1 MDYGIDSAKIIT
13 SICSV
18 ILCMAACPA
27 MAEEE
32 AVITPDELENYQ
44 FQQEPVEDN
53 YIVNELGIGQRL
65 ILDTWRK
72 EALNLIA
79 RHIGLRSLQGNSA
92 DLAVIQQIID
102 RDILAEDQIREWQ
115 YLGVVFG
122 DILVTEFDLTW
133 VSYEDDLG
141 VSKALRWRKLCGGEI
156 PTILFFR
163 SRSSPNGYGSM
174 KSPMPRKSTIS
185 WSLKSI
191 NSSCYHHRW
200 LPQLDAV
207 VRIVA

>member
-18 ILCMAACPA
+18 ILYMAACPA

-53 YIVNELGIGQRL
+53 HVVNELGIGQRL

-141 VSKALRWRKLCGGEI
+141 VSKALRWRNTDNFVFPVTLFSKRIRFNEKPDAQEIYDKLVTEI
-156 PTILFFR
+156 NQFKLLPSPLVAPAGR
-163 SRSSPNGYGSM
+163 SR
-174 KSPMPRKSTIS
+174 
-185 WSLKSI
+185 
-191 NSSCYHHRW
+191 
-200 LPQLDAV
+200 
-207 VRIVA
+207 

>member
-1 MDYGIDSAKIIT
+1 MEYGIDSAKIIT

-18 ILCMAACPA
+18 ILYMAACPT

-44 FQQEPVEDN
+44 FQQEPVED
-53 YIVNELGIGQRL
+53 IHVVTELGIGQRF

-102 RDILAEDQIREWQ
+102 REILGEDQIREWQ

-133 VSYEDDLG
+133 VRYEDDLG
-141 VSKALRWRKLCGGEI
+141 VSKALRWRNTDNFVFPVTLFSKRIRFNERPDAHKIYEKLATDINRFKLLPSPLVAPAG
-156 PTILFFR
+156 R
-163 SRSSPNGYGSM
+163 SR
-174 KSPMPRKSTIS
+174 
-185 WSLKSI
+185 
-191 NSSCYHHRW
+191 
-200 LPQLDAV
+200 
-207 VRIVA
+207 